1 MYNLKIKENKKLKYK
16 NAKNLLPK
24 ELLQKVQE
32 YIQGD
37 VIYIPK
43 LKGEKMPWGAKN
55 GARKA
60 IYTRNKDIFNLYVNG
75 YSIEEIVSIYNL
87 SESSI
92 RKIISKIKK
101 ETIENTNALD
111 LGGLT
116 NE

>member
-1 MYNLKIKENKKLKYK
+1 MKYK

>member
-1 MYNLKIKENKKLKYK
+1 MKENKKLKYK

>member
-1 MYNLKIKENKKLKYK
+1 MKYK
-16 NAKNLLPK
+16 NDKNLLPK

-101 ETIENTNALD
+101 ETIENTNTLD

>member
-1 MYNLKIKENKKLKYK
+1 MKYK

-101 ETIENTNALD
+101 ETIENNNALD

>member
-1 MYNLKIKENKKLKYK
+1 MKYK

-60 IYTRNKDIFNLYVNG
+60 IYTRNKDIFNLHVNG

-101 ETIENTNALD
+101 ETIENNNALD

>member
-1 MYNLKIKENKKLKYK
+1 MKYK
-16 NAKNLLPK
+16 NAKNILPQ
-24 ELLQKVQE
+24 ELLEQVQK

-37 VIYIPK
+37 AIYIPRSK
-43 LKGEKMPWGAKN
+43 DEKIPWGQKN

-60 IYTRNKDIFNLYVNG
+60 IYTRNKDIFNLYKQG

-101 ETIENTNALD
+101 EMKTTKEELNI
-111 LGGLT
+111 GGLAH
-116 NE
+116 E

>member
-1 MYNLKIKENKKLKYK
+1 MKYK

-101 ETIENTNALD
+101 ETIENTNTLD

>member
-1 MYNLKIKENKKLKYK
+1 
-16 NAKNLLPK
+16 
-24 ELLQKVQE
+24 
-32 YIQGD
+32 
-37 VIYIPK
+37 
-43 LKGEKMPWGAKN
+43 MPWGAKN

-101 ETIENTNALD
+101 ETIENTNTLD